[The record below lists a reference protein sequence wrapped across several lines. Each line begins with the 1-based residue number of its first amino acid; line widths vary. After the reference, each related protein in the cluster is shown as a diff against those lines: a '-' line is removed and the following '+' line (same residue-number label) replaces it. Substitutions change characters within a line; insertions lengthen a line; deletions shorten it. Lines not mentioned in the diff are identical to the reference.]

1 MATPVEELLNMLF
14 DMVDE
19 ARNAPLSS
27 EKCVIE
33 RDKALDLIE
42 DAKAQL
48 PVELAEA
55 RKVLN
60 NRNELLSSAK
70 LTLNTQIQSVDSAEA
85 NQHGKVALQSPVAG
99 TQVIEGTAVTL
110 SVYRVAS
117 LVHAAQV
124 DITLPESDASMD
136 VRITLV
142 DDEGIETEVYA
153 DTLAADSPRNTTVT
167 IESTLTGSHVCRV
180 YLDGSFAYQRTV
192 TLE

>member
-1 MATPVEELLNMLF
+1 MGKTLQ
-14 DMVDE
+14 E
-19 ARNAPLSS
+19 AR
-27 EKCVIE
+27 
-33 RDKALDLIE
+33 
-42 DAKAQL
+42 
-48 PVELAEA
+48 
-55 RKVLN
+55 
-60 NRNELLSSAK
+60 ELLSSAK

>member
-1 MATPVEELLNMLF
+1 MEKIKMTTPLVEMDGDEMTRILWKDIKEILLEPYIDLKTEYY
-14 DMVDE
+14 DLGLPE
-19 ARNAPLSS
+19 R
-27 EKCVIE
+27 EKTKDQV
-33 RDKALDLIE
+33 
-42 DAKAQL
+42 
-48 PVELAEA
+48 
-55 RKVLN
+55 
-60 NRNELLSSAK
+60 
-70 LTLNTQIQSVDSAEA
+70 TVDSAEA

-117 LVHAAQV
+117 LVHTAQV